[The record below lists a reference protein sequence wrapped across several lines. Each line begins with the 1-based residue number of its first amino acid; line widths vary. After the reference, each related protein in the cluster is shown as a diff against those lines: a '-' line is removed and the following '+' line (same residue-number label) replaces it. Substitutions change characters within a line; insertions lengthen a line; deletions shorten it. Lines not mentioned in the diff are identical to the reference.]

1 MHKPD
6 SVEAV
11 LSRLIPSALS
21 EGSQSDIEAMID
33 DLAGTP
39 VEGVNR
45 RKSRMYW
52 VGGSGIAA
60 AGVAALLV
68 FQMASPA
75 ISPSVSKP
83 AAIEPELPNVVM
95 LDESDRIESMTD
107 EGWQEDFDGTALRA
121 MRLSAVQENR
131 MLDEET
137 GIVVRISQPRVEM
150 LLMPV
155 STF

>member
-21 EGSQSDIEAMID
+21 EGSQSDIEAMMD

-39 VEGVNR
+39 VEGVSR

-52 VGGSGIAA
+52 MGGSGIAA
-60 AGVAALLV
+60 AGAAALLV

-137 GIVVRISQPRVEM
+137 GIVVCISQPRVEM